1 MQGIENTILDIVDK
15 VNAFIMKLEL
25 WSGQISK
32 GKLDQF
38 HTLNALTT
46 EKKTVLDVETKE
58 VILVHLRALQKEFLS
73 YFEDVNDRDFKFV
86 RNPFKVDFNS
96 IPEAEQEEFIELIND
111 SNAKEL
117 FAEVHL
123 ISFWCKMVNAYPKVS
138 KLAIRLLLPF
148 PSTYLCESG
157 FSTLFHIKTKHRN
170 RLSVQDD
177 MRCAIAK
184 TSPDIKILAAL
195 KQSQPSH

>member
-1 MQGIENTILDIVDK
+1 MFFEGGILKRVFELRAEIQEFILQKNKQDFMLHFNIVEQSLKLAYLVDIFSQLNRLNLSIQGIENTILDFVDK

-86 RNPFKVDFNS
+86 RNPFKVDFNP

-138 KLAIRLLLPF
+138 
-148 PSTYLCESG
+148 
-157 FSTLFHIKTKHRN
+157 
-170 RLSVQDD
+170 
-177 MRCAIAK
+177 
-184 TSPDIKILAAL
+184 
-195 KQSQPSH
+195 

>member
-1 MQGIENTILDIVDK
+1 M
-15 VNAFIMKLEL
+15 
-25 WSGQISK
+25 
-32 GKLDQF
+32 DQF
-38 HTLNALTT
+38 HTLNPLTT

-58 VILVHLRALQKEFLS
+58 VILAHLRALQKEFLL

-111 SNAKEL
+111 SSAKEL

-157 FSTLFHIKTKHRN
+157 FSTLFHIKNQTQESIVCSRRHAMCNCK
-170 RLSVQDD
+170 DF
-177 MRCAIAK
+177 A
-184 TSPDIKILAAL
+184 
-195 KQSQPSH
+195 